1 MALDFPASPNINDTY
16 TFGGVT
22 WTWDGTTWKVLGRFQ
37 FTSTETDPVFT
48 ASPANNILSQNIT
61 NWNLAYGWGDHSVAG
76 YLTST
81 GSISSHSDVTLSTLQ
96 DGNLLR
102 FNAGTGNW
110 ENWVPNY
117 LTSYTETDPVFS
129 ASVAAGINA
138 TNIAN
143 WNTAYNWGDHS
154 LAGYLTAEADT
165 LDTVLTRGASTTQDI
180 TTTGKI
186 LFSNN
191 YATTGDLPN
200 ATTYHGM
207 FAHVHAEGHGYFA
220 HAGAWTQLLDTGSS
234 LSELADVSTTAPST
248 NDVLAWD
255 GSNWAPSSSAGG
267 GGGANVTIS
276 DTAPGSANAGDLW
289 WESDK
294 GRLKIYYN
302 DTDSTQWVDAS
313 PPLADPNTP
322 LYIGMVQLWNFGAGI
337 TWHGDSNL
345 TATIRP
351 ADGGGGFQNA
361 YVRLTFPTSF
371 TSSEDYAVQMTV
383 TDPSTDG
390 HIYAP
395 SIRKH
400 LDRIDFY
407 VYNLTSS
414 AVATDWYASIAVYPL

>member
-37 FTSTETDPVFT
+37 FTSAETDPVFT
-48 ASPANNILSQNIT
+48 ASPANNILNQNIT

-191 YATTGDLPN
+191 YATTGDLPS

-255 GSNWAPSSSAGG
+255 GSNWAPSASAGG